1 MPTMGAF
8 HEGHLSLL
16 GAARRAHAA
25 VIASIFVNPIQFGSL
40 QDLAAY
46 SRDERR
52 DLTLAEAEGVD
63 LVFAPT
69 EEEMYPAGDST
80 RVTPGPLASVLEG
93 ASRPGHFEGVATV
106 VAKLFNI
113 LAPQAAFFGQ
123 KDAQQVAIIRRLVV
137 DLCFDVRIEVCET
150 VREHDGL
157 ALSSRNVLLSEG
169 QRVQAG
175 ILSQALGAGRRAL
188 DAGARPVEAEEAM
201 REQVAEAP
209 EIDLDYARV
218 VDEAT
223 FGAPVRGDSALLLIA
238 VRLGGVRLI
247 DNMRWAPCS

>member
-16 GAARRAHAA
+16 RAARRAHAA
-25 VIASIFVNPIQFGSL
+25 VIASIFVNPLQFGSL
-40 QDLAAY
+40 QDLATY
-46 SRDERR
+46 PRDERR
-52 DLTLAEAEGVD
+52 DLTLAEAEGVA

-69 EEEMYPAGDST
+69 EEEMYPPGDST

-113 LAPQAAFFGQ
+113 LTPQAAFFGQ

-157 ALSSRNVLLSEG
+157 ALSSRNVLLSAG

-175 ILSQALGAGRRAL
+175 ILSQALDAGRRTL

-201 REQVAEAP
+201 RERVAGAP

-223 FGAPVRGDSALLLIA
+223 FGAPVTGDSALLLIA